1 MFKQYLSFKSKGVLI
16 ILIVLLLISCSVN
29 SDYDLKSIIRSYQDM
44 TSQCDVLGINA
55 YEEMVLL
62 SGQQDSFQ
70 CFIGFPDSTDLQF
83 HSVHEFYEFRQ
94 IDLSQALTEVII
106 HESDLVES
114 RLQVK
119 LKGQSEIRIIIK
131 QKLNN
136 DTINQ
141 DYFVQSAYAYLSD
154 TQWGMYW
161 QQISFE
167 WKIIN
172 GVVAFDL
179 NGRINQRFYINQ
191 VGIKYSDF
199 KHFKIVLDQFTGAFL
214 MITEVDL

>member
-1 MFKQYLSFKSKGVLI
+1 
-16 ILIVLLLISCSVN
+16 
-29 SDYDLKSIIRSYQDM
+29 M

-154 TQWGMYW
+154 TLWGMYW
-161 QQISFE
+161 QHISFE